1 MKAFRTWDDVLSFA
15 IGEEVAAAHFYTDLA
30 QRVANP
36 AMRETLL
43 GFAAEERGHQAK
55 LESLGRGERLLIQ
68 APVASLGIADYVV
81 AAAPTPTMLLPDAL
95 RLAMQKER
103 AAYQLYS
110 LLAAQSGDDRV
121 RELLLSLAGEEAK
134 HKLRFEL
141 EYDDQC
147 RGEN

>member
-1 MKAFRTWDDVLSFA
+1 MRAFRTWDDVLSFA
-15 IGEEVAAAHFYTDLA
+15 IAEEVAAAHFYTELA
-30 QRVANP
+30 QRIAHP
-36 AMRETLL
+36 ALRETLL

-55 LESLGRGERLLIQ
+55 LEGVGRGERLFIQ
-68 APVASLGIADYVV
+68 TAVASLGIADYVV
-81 AAAPTPTMLLPDAL
+81 ETAPSPTMLLPDAL

-110 LLAAQSGDDRV
+110 TLAAQSADDRV
-121 RELLLSLAGEEAK
+121 RELFLGLAGEEAK

>member
-1 MKAFRTWDDVLSFA
+1 MKAFESWEQVLAFA
-15 IGEEVAAAHFYTDLA
+15 IGEEQAAAEFYTALA
-30 QRVANP
+30 QRVAHP
-36 AMRETLL
+36 ALREALL

-55 LESLGRGERLLIQ
+55 LEGLGRGERLLIP
-68 APVASLGIADYVV
+68 APVASLGLADYVV
-81 AAAPTPTMLLPDAL
+81 AATPTPTMLLPDAL

-110 LLAAQSGDDRV
+110 TLAAQSTDARI
-121 RELLLSLAGEEAK
+121 RELFLGLATEEAK